1 MVDNII
7 FLDFDGV
14 INKNSY
20 DEDKLVISECL
31 EVLLIL
37 IKKYNLKVVPIC
49 GALFVGEGTINTKKK
64 IVKRLNSYGVFD
76 IDGFI
81 EPNFCGSFLGND
93 LSSRT
98 IGIVDYL
105 KRRGNVNYVIIDDE
119 HKREYKL
126 LGLNHICT
134 KPHIGLT
141 MDVLDDFILKRNTCY
156 GFDNVI
162 YDYRDLSD
170 AEFIVNSNNLVKVF
184 KKVYE
189 KRRNDL

>member
-1 MVDNII
+1 MVDNIL

-14 INKNSY
+14 INRNSS
-20 DEDKLVISECL
+20 EDKKLVISECL

-49 GALFVGEGTINTKKK
+49 SALFVGEGTNNTKKK
-64 IVKRLNSYGVFD
+64 IVNRLNSYGVFD

-81 EPNFCGSFLGND
+81 EPNYCGSFLD
-93 LSSRT
+93 IELSSRT

-105 KRRGNVNYVIIDDE
+105 KKRGNVNYVIIDDDY
-119 HKREYKL
+119 KREYKL

-134 KPHIGLT
+134 KPYIGLT
-141 MDVLDDFILKRNTCY
+141 MDVLNDFILKKNTCY
-156 GFDNVI
+156 GFDKVI

-170 AEFIVNSNNLVKVF
+170 AKFIVNSNNLVKVL

-189 KRRNDL
+189 KRSNDL